1 MGNIFII
8 NDSFLKSAKHS
19 VAKVLVEMDVCC
31 SIYETL
37 KLLISEHVYSHV
49 LVTNISP
56 SIEPIV
62 MCMDIFW

>member
-8 NDSFLKSAKHS
+8 IDSFLKSEKHS

-31 SIYETL
+31 RIYETL
-37 KLLISEHVYSHV
+37 KFLISEHVYSHV
-49 LVTNISP
+49 LVTNISA
-56 SIEPIV
+56 SIESIV